1 MHRWRRDDTEPI
13 IEIVDIDPPLD
24 RRVTTLEEH
33 SKMVVTFKHVAFL
46 VVGLV
51 SGTSAWLLS
60 RLIYDVIAGPR
71 PYG

>member
-1 MHRWRRDDTEPI
+1 MRWWRREEGEPL
-13 IEIVDIDPPLD
+13 IEIVDVDPPLD

-46 VVGLV
+46 VVGLG
-51 SGTSAWLLS
+51 SGTGAWLLS
-60 RLIYDVIAGPR
+60 RLIYDAIVDRG